1 MAHPI
6 PSAQHHYNWLGPPSV
21 PTTIQRARRPAAHHQ
36 SHSRHTASPVPRS
49 LTLFHGADTSTGGL
63 FLTASEDRQTSRPPL
78 LSLRRRSVKHL
89 SLQASI
95 CLENAQAATMSTTDV
110 SLRKSRLSARVWEAA
125 RTTVCLNPVIW
136 CLRIYDDNLASKIRR
151 PPDVQELARRARGEP
166 ALHPLSRRRKRA
178 LTDPLPAL
186 EPEQSMAY
194 SIRRSR
200 QRTDTQTMSSFLTK
214 LPFEIRLMIYEQVL
228 AGGDGCEVVHVLR
241 KQGRLGHWRCRM
253 QHGLEL
259 CDSKGR
265 RCVEGWLS
273 YKTKVWHLD
282 RSGRLD
288 LITDD
293 GLVPLLRTCR
303 LM

>member
-1 MAHPI
+1 MS
-6 PSAQHHYNWLGPPSV
+6 SAD
-21 PTTIQRARRPAAHHQ
+21 
-36 SHSRHTASPVPRS
+36 S
-49 LTLFHGADTSTGGL
+49 LPWRKPEA
-63 FLTASEDRQTSRPPL
+63 
-78 LSLRRRSVKHL
+78 LS
-89 SLQASI
+89 QASD
-95 CLENAQAATMSTTDV
+95 M
-110 SLRKSRLSARVWEAA
+110 LRM
-125 RTTVCLNPVIW
+125 TVCLRPIIW
-136 CLRIYDDNLASKIRR
+136 CLRLYDDHIACKLRR
-151 PPDVQELARRARGEP
+151 PPDMRELAGRACEEP
-166 ALHPLSRRRKRA
+166 AMDPLPRRRKRA

-186 EPEQSMAY
+186 EPSQGMAY

-200 QRTDTQTMSSFLTK
+200 QRTDCQTMSSFLTK
-214 LPFEIRLMIYEQVL
+214 LPFEIREMIYEQVL
-228 AGGDGCEVVHVLR
+228 AGGDGSVVHILR

-253 QHGLEL
+253 QDGLEL

-265 RCVEGWLS
+265 RCIEGWLS

>member
-1 MAHPI
+1 
-6 PSAQHHYNWLGPPSV
+6 
-21 PTTIQRARRPAAHHQ
+21 
-36 SHSRHTASPVPRS
+36 
-49 LTLFHGADTSTGGL
+49 
-63 FLTASEDRQTSRPPL
+63 
-78 LSLRRRSVKHL
+78 
-89 SLQASI
+89 
-95 CLENAQAATMSTTDV
+95 MSTTDV
-110 SLRKSRLSARVWEAA
+110 SSRKSHLSARVWEAA
-125 RTTVCLNPVIW
+125 RTAVCLNPVIW
-136 CLRIYDDNLASKIRR
+136 CLRIYDDNIASKIRR
-151 PPDVQELARRARGEP
+151 PPDVHKLARRARGEP
-166 ALHPLSRRRKRA
+166 ALHPLPRKRKRA
-178 LTDPLPAL
+178 LTDPLPPL
-186 EPEQSMAY
+186 EPGQSMAY

-200 QRTDTQTMSSFLTK
+200 QRIDTQDASPLLTK
-214 LPFEIRLMIYEQVL
+214 LPFEIRQMIYEQVL

-259 CDSKGR
+259 CDAKGR

-303 LM
+303 FM